1 MKDKIIYFL
10 VIIFLFTRLIN
21 LTLMPV
27 FVDEAIYIHWS
38 QMMWDGQRLRFL
50 SLTDGK
56 QPFFMLLTIPLLFF
70 FQDPLI
76 AGRMVS
82 VLAGLASLFGI
93 YLFCK
98 EFLSNRTAV
107 LSSILYITAPFTLFY
122 DRLAVVDG
130 LLTAFGIWSLYISVK
145 LFKTREKFYA
155 LPLGLIFGSA
165 LWTKTPGTF
174 FIILSFLTPLISWE
188 EKIKKKYWAYSLFS
202 AVLGFGIYNLL
213 RASKGFWLIAKRNAD
228 YVYSFPELIN
238 RGLLNPL
245 IPNFTSSLSWIFSYL
260 TPLLAITSFAATGYI
275 LLKKNKIGLVLFLW
289 FIIPILGGAFI
300 SKAYTARY
308 ILISIP
314 YLLIISAIMLEKLN
328 KIILLRSNKL
338 ALFIILIPAV
348 LFDYYL
354 LTNIEKA
361 PIPHRERSGYL
372 EEWSSGYGIK
382 EVSDYLINKSN
393 ELGGSKIY
401 VMTEGYV
408 GTLPDGINIYTYKY
422 KNIESFGIGWPVGS
436 FPPNLNDYLSRGKV
450 YLVVNQSRMKLPSTD
465 NLKLINKYPKPFSI
479 NNQDFLLFYEVIP
492 K

>member
-1 MKDKIIYFL
+1 MKNKTPIIL
-10 VIIFLFTRLIN
+10 IIIFLFTRLFN
-21 LTLMPV
+21 LALMPV

-38 QMMWDGQRLRFL
+38 QMMWDGQRLRFFP
-50 SLTDGK
+50 LTDGK

-82 VLAGLASLFGI
+82 VLSGLASLLGI

-98 EFLSNRTAV
+98 EFLSRKVAI
-107 LSSILYITAPFTLFY
+107 LSSILYIFAPFTLFY

-145 LFKTREKFYA
+145 LFKTRDKFYA
-155 LPLGLIFGSA
+155 LLLGLIFGSA

-174 FIILSFLTPLISWE
+174 FLILTFFTVFAFQKSQ
-188 EKIKKKYWAYSLFS
+188 KINYWKYWLLS

-213 RASKGFWLIAKRNAD
+213 RLSRGFWLIAKRNAD

-238 RGLLNPL
+238 RGLVNPL
-245 IPNFTSSLSWIFSYL
+245 IPNFTSSLSWLFDYL
-260 TPLLAITSFAATGYI
+260 TPLLALTS
-275 LLKKNKIGLVLFLW
+275 LLSIIFVLIKKNKFDLLLLLW
-289 FIIPILGGAFI
+289 FILPILGGALI
-300 SKAYTARY
+300 SKAFTARY

-328 KIILLRSNKL
+328 KIIL
-338 ALFIILIPAV
+338 FIILIPAF

-361 PIPHRERSGYL
+361 PIPQRERSGYL

-382 EVSDYLINKSN
+382 EVSDYLINKSK

-436 FPPNLNDYLSRGKV
+436 YPSNLNDYLSRGKV
-450 YLVVNQSRMKLPSTD
+450 YLVVNQSRMKLPNTD
-465 NLKLINKYPKPFSI
+465 NLKLINKYPKPFSV
-479 NNQDFLLFYEVIP
+479 NNQDFLLFYE
-492 K
+492 KN